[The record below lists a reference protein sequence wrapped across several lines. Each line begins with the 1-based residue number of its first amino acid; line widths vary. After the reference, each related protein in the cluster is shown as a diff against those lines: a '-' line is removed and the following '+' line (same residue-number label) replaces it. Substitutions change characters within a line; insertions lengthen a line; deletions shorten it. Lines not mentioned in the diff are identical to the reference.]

1 MCDGGM
7 VAGPHGCVPGPRMG
21 MSRSSSRVTTTSDS
35 AQFAA
40 VTPRSNQVG
49 QKILGTFLDMLPT
62 FWLEFE
68 IFALVFRGHR
78 IHQSKGAIMEM
89 AIYFWLRIA
98 PGHHVTQARE

>member
-1 MCDGGM
+1 
-7 VAGPHGCVPGPRMG
+7 
-21 MSRSSSRVTTTSDS
+21 
-35 AQFAA
+35 
-40 VTPRSNQVG
+40 
-49 QKILGTFLDMLPT
+49 MLPT

-98 PGHHVTQARE
+98 PGHHVIQAGE

>member
-1 MCDGGM
+1 
-7 VAGPHGCVPGPRMG
+7 
-21 MSRSSSRVTTTSDS
+21 
-35 AQFAA
+35 
-40 VTPRSNQVG
+40 
-49 QKILGTFLDMLPT
+49 MLPT